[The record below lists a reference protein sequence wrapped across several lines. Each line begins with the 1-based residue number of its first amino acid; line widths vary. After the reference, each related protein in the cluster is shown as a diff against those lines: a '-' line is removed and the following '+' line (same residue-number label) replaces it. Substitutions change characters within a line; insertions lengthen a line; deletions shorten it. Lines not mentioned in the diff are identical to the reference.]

1 LYRVRQIEM
10 LPKGILQTIIKL
22 RHMSGDEVKIYFEE
36 RAKANRNKKDWTA
49 LQHATDQEKWHGLKN
64 NKTYSRHFD

>member
-1 LYRVRQIEM
+1 
-10 LPKGILQTIIKL
+10 
-22 RHMSGDEVKIYFEE
+22 MSGDEVKIYFEE